1 MDKVPANSPLFFS
14 IEVVKIEQ
22 TKTMELPKK
31 TKTKI
36 EEKTDSDETKKKEEA
51 PKEPEKDTPK
61 FSVTVTQE
69 GEGYKL

>member
-1 MDKVPANSPLFFS
+1 
-14 IEVVKIEQ
+14 
-22 TKTMELPKK
+22 MELPK
-31 TKTKI
+31 KTKI
-36 EEKTDSDETKKKEEA
+36 EEKTDSDQTKKKEEA

>member
-1 MDKVPANSPLFFS
+1 MDNVPANSPLFFS
-14 IEVVKIEQ
+14 IEVVKIDQ
-22 TKTMELPKK
+22 TKTMELPK
-31 TKTKI
+31 KTKI